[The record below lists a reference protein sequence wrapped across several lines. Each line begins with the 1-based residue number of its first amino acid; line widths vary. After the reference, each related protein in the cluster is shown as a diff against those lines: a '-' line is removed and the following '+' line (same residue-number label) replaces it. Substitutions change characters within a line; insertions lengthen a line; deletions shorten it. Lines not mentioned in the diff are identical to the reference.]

1 LFFLHFNHLI
11 LLWESDINDIINEC
25 SLAWKVRYVRNRLI
39 HGNET
44 WPMKTEHDA
53 LKLEQKLVTED
64 WYELKMKQ
72 MKN

>member
-1 LFFLHFNHLI
+1 
-11 LLWESDINDIINEC
+11 
-25 SLAWKVRYVRNRLI
+25 
-39 HGNET
+39 
-44 WPMKTEHDA
+44 MKTEHDA